1 MIVFIA
7 LCQTFSLIVNAGLP
21 LSLGFARFDV
31 GGGGALSCRGGVQPT
46 LVDNSSLG
54 SKRSRNAC

>member
-31 GGGGALSCRGGVQPT
+31 GGGGLFCRGVQPT
-46 LVDNSSLG
+46 LVDNPSLG
-54 SKRSRNAC
+54 SKRSRNTC